1 MKRILSRLRRAVAV
15 LLMLTLLCGTLA
27 QAASAEYG
35 RVFVSEVQISI
46 SKDKQEAIA
55 YLKREGYTVVEQNLN
70 EGTGN
75 GALYV
80 FLGYKTT
87 RNPEKALT
95 DITVLN
101 MNGNYVYTDVYA
113 LNRLCGQQL
122 SEAVRAVQTASAALA
137 TAYQAGKKPAV
148 WAYKALN
155 NFLDTE
161 SDSLLG
167 EILISEPGDETVERI
182 LSDAE
187 LTTVSLLFA
196 ILYVGNGT
204 EDGKALATSVDGFS
218 ARAKRNADG
227 ETLLLAGQ
235 LLNGWGSISEPLKSY
250 RNAPVKWDADD
261 AAYKDYVARLNAR
274 ELRNYLLG
282 GALSR
287 LAGGVKATDGQTL
300 ADFICREDLSAGQLC
315 FLVEAMSEG
324 QRAVAPYLTPDV
336 LLFAGCDPTAE
347 NPENPDQPGETG
359 DTGES
364 GESGDSES
372 SESTTGDNTEET
384 TEPDSAEETGGTT
397 GEEAPPKK
405 PEGYDDAIPL
415 EKGLSDRLEFFSF
428 LGLTDEAVR
437 HIRENADLRWFWS
450 EWGEPTAR
458 TETLT
463 ELASSVYGDLFTNT
477 FRVAYGIE
485 IPSDGEDGDA
495 LSGLWRERVTASYM
509 KQCFS
514 ELTGIRM
521 TEVPYLWEMN
531 AKNAVA
537 LHALYSG
544 GMDVGMENL
553 PLYKRIPAGMVQIRA
568 DENFT
573 VYNGV
578 SQRILSGSL
587 TVVDGK
593 AVALAD
599 VAGPRA
605 DLNGWSGTQWNALYV
620 TDDPKAGKP
629 ILAENFCALA
639 DREQSGLE
647 RSFAHAFGETVPY
660 NLNRYARE
668 DRLGGLYLYF
678 DRLTEYGEQTPTIF
692 TGRDVCLAIAGG
704 SAGGIIIGAVAVY
717 VGYESRK
724 RKQQEQQEQQ
734 EKEKG

>member
-122 SEAVRAVQTASAALA
+122 SEAVRAVQTASASLA

-167 EILISEPGDETVERI
+167 EVLISEPSDETVERI
-182 LSDAE
+182 LSNAE

-235 LLNGWGSISEPLKSY
+235 LLNGWDSISEPLKAY

-282 GALSR
+282 GALFR

-300 ADFICREDLSAGQLC
+300 ADFICREDLFAGQLC

-347 NPENPDQPGETG
+347 NPETPDQPGETG

-364 GESGDSES
+364 GKSGDSES

-397 GEEAPPKK
+397 GEESPPKK

-428 LGLTDEAVR
+428 LGLTE
-437 HIRENADLRWFWS
+437 
-450 EWGEPTAR
+450 
-458 TETLT
+458 
-463 ELASSVYGDLFTNT
+463 
-477 FRVAYGIE
+477 E
-485 IPSDGEDGDA
+485 IG
-495 LSGLWRERVTASYM
+495 
-509 KQCFS
+509 
-514 ELTGIRM
+514 
-521 TEVPYLWEMN
+521 
-531 AKNAVA
+531 
-537 LHALYSG
+537 
-544 GMDVGMENL
+544 
-553 PLYKRIPAGMVQIRA
+553 RA
-568 DENFT
+568 H
-573 VYNGV
+573 V
-578 SQRILSGSL
+578 
-587 TVVDGK
+587 
-593 AVALAD
+593 
-599 VAGPRA
+599 
-605 DLNGWSGTQWNALYV
+605 
-620 TDDPKAGKP
+620 
-629 ILAENFCALA
+629 
-639 DREQSGLE
+639 
-647 RSFAHAFGETVPY
+647 
-660 NLNRYARE
+660 
-668 DRLGGLYLYF
+668 
-678 DRLTEYGEQTPTIF
+678 
-692 TGRDVCLAIAGG
+692 
-704 SAGGIIIGAVAVY
+704 
-717 VGYESRK
+717 
-724 RKQQEQQEQQ
+724 
-734 EKEKG
+734 